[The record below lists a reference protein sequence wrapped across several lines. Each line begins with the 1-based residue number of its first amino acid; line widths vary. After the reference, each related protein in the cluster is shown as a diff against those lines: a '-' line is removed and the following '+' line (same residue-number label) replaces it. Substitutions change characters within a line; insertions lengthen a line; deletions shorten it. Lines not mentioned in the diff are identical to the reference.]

1 MTMYKYVLLLHVLA
15 ATIWTGG
22 HLVLALTVLPR
33 ALKHR
38 SPDIIQQFE
47 AGYERLGLPALG
59 IQVVTGIWLA
69 LRYVP
74 HVGDWFSFSSPIT
87 TLLALKLCSLL
98 LTLALALDARLRLMP
113 RLSVQML
120 PSLAWHVVA
129 VTLLSVGFAVVGVGF
144 RVGGFP

>member
-1 MTMYKYVLLLHVLA
+1 MYKYILLLHVLA

-33 ALKHR
+33 ALKQG

-59 IQVVTGIWLA
+59 IQVATGIWLA

-74 HVGDWFSFSSPIT
+74 NVSHWISFNSPIAA
-87 TLLALKLCSLL
+87 LLALKLLFVL

-113 RLSVQML
+113 RLSVQTL
-120 PSLAWHVVA
+120 PALAWHVFA
-129 VTLLSVGFAVVGVGF
+129 VTLLSVGFVVVGVGF

>member
-1 MTMYKYVLLLHVLA
+1 MYKYILLLHVFA

-47 AGYERLGLPALG
+47 TGYERLGLPAFG
-59 IQVVTGIWLA
+59 IQVATGIWLA

-74 HVGDWFSFSSPIT
+74 NVGDWLSFNSPMA
-87 TLLALKLCSLL
+87 TLLALKLIFVL

-113 RLSVQML
+113 HLSVQSL
-120 PSLAWHVVA
+120 PVLAWHVFA
-129 VTLLSVGFAVVGVGF
+129 VTLLAVGFVVVGVGF